1 MKYALLFIVVMIT
14 VGFVFSLLG
23 LGQHGMLFSFLAA
36 FGLLMV
42 IVMGTLLVVAKKR
55 KDS

>member
-42 IVMGTLLVVAKKR
+42 IVMGALLLVAKKR

>member
-23 LGQHGMLFSFLAA
+23 LGQHGVLFSFLAA

-42 IVMGTLLVVAKKR
+42 IVMGALLIVAKKR
-55 KDS
+55 KNS